1 MSSIGLLIL
10 NADLSCSPSL
20 SAFTL
25 SKMIQ
30 IKKSKQGR
38 GILICGRQRQED
50 ICEFKTS
57 LVYKSEFR
65 DYPSTQRWM
74 QGDGEF

>member
-1 MSSIGLLIL
+1 
-10 NADLSCSPSL
+10 
-20 SAFTL
+20 
-25 SKMIQ
+25 MIQ

-65 DYPSTQRWM
+65 DSQSHT
-74 QGDGEF
+74 EKHCLK